1 MVDRRY
7 SLSKNDDFHNT
18 NLPVMRRAEQ
28 VQVEAIQLSE
38 QKREGFLAQFFPDAT
53 QRTIIKARLAL
64 VETEYEF
71 RKRALETLRET
82 QLQALTETCN
92 QYLTRDKASRRADTA
107 KFLLQKKEELTSEL
121 DAIFERFMNL
131 LKDKYQNM
139 EEETNPLFRQMRQDR
154 LEKDIND
161 FMELQNKLVDRFQRL
176 VDEEVNY

>member
-18 NLPVMRRAEQ
+18 NLPIMRRAEQ
-28 VQVEAIQLSE
+28 VQLEAIKLSE
-38 QKREGFLAQFFPDAT
+38 QKRDGFLTRFFPNAA
-53 QRTIIKARLAL
+53 QRTIIKAQLAL

-92 QYLTRDKASRRADTA
+92 QYLTRDKAARRADTA
-107 KFLLQKKEELTSEL
+107 KFLLQKKEELTYEL
-121 DAIFERFMNL
+121 DAIFERFMKL
-131 LKDKYQNM
+131 LKDKYQIM
-139 EEETNPLFRQMRQDR
+139 DEENNPLFRQIRHDR

-161 FMELQNKLVDRFQRL
+161 FVELQNKLIDKFQRL
-176 VDEEVNY
+176 VDEEINY

>member
-18 NLPVMRRAEQ
+18 NLPIMRRAEQ
-28 VQVEAIQLSE
+28 VQMEAIKLSE
-38 QKREGFLAQFFPDAT
+38 QKRDGFLARFFPSAT
-53 QRTIIKARLAL
+53 ERAIVKAQLAL

-71 RKRALETLRET
+71 RKKALETLRET

-92 QYLTRDKASRRADTA
+92 QYLTRDKAARRADTA
-107 KFLLQKKEELTSEL
+107 KFLLQKKEELTYEL
-121 DAIFERFMNL
+121 DAIFERFMKL

-139 EEETNPLFRQMRQDR
+139 EEESNPLFRQIRQDK

-161 FMELQNKLVDRFQRL
+161 FMELQNKLVDKFQRL
-176 VDEEVNY
+176 VDEDVNH